1 MQLKACDGEVKA
13 LSNSWA
19 RALKVLLSQGA
30 APWKSCCCP
39 QVKAFEEKVKALS
52 EAKAKALTVL
62 DAEMKSLRATQEEIM
77 HKFDEAVQA
86 LQPVSAFAVNKSLE
100 SAHLQVV

>member
-1 MQLKACDGEVKA
+1 M
-13 LSNSWA
+13 
-19 RALKVLLSQGA
+19 
-30 APWKSCCCP
+30 
-39 QVKAFEEKVKALS
+39 KAFEEKLKALS
-52 EAKAKALTVL
+52 EARAKALTVL

-100 SAHLQVV
+100 LAHLHVV